1 MKTTVYVLPDAL
13 KTNTTNSLDISKIR
27 FSDTSYKKICPEATI
42 EFKKDTFTH
51 FIDMYYKNQSLVLQ
65 LPKYT
70 IESINNNKMIIY
82 IDDDLI
88 KYLIKPLEE
97 HIINTVHN
105 QSEKWFNGKRFTMN
119 KIMNS
124 IVSPLNKKDGKNTLK
139 VTLDKHTLYFNR
151 YKNMMNKED
160 IQDSSSDIEIVCLV
174 KISNLQFLQNK
185 FSYNIVLEQ
194 AKVFM
199 EERLIEYS
207 IIDDPDGKISDSI
220 SVNNSCDGEYYHESI
235 DSENHEFF

>member
-13 KTNTTNSLDISKIR
+13 KTSTNNALDITKIR
-27 FSDTSYKKICPEATI
+27 FSDTSYKKICPEATT
-42 EFKKDTFTH
+42 ELKKDTFTH
-51 FIDMYYKNQSLVLQ
+51 FIDIYYKNQSLVLQ
-65 LPKYT
+65 LPKYA

-82 IDDDLI
+82 VDDELI
-88 KYLIKPLEE
+88 QYLIKPLEE
-97 HIINTVHN
+97 HVINTVHC

-124 IVSPLNKKDGKNTLK
+124 LVSPLNKKGDKHTLK
-139 VTLDKHTLYFNR
+139 ITLDKHTLYFNR
-151 YKNMMNKED
+151 YKNVINKED
-160 IQDSSSDIEIVCLV
+160 IMGSDIEIVCLI

-194 AKVFM
+194 AKIFM

-207 IIDDPDGKISDSI
+207 IIDDPDGKLSESISD
-220 SVNNSCDGEYYHESI
+220 NNSCDGEYYHESI
-235 DSENHEFF
+235 DSDNHEFF